1 MSTNRY
7 LSNTTE
13 THPEAPT
20 DNVVLADEM
29 PNPQHVV
36 FPNALPKQPSVY
48 SLSSTSSHSTINSL
62 GQKALA
68 KIQDVISSTL
78 LVLIDA
84 KSKHGWKSYLMVV
97 ILYIYIWIGSIVI
110 GLEGEYNFGLYGSWI
125 WRAFN
130 YLVTFS
136 FNAIP
141 YEAAI
146 ALSSLCILIS
156 ISVLCL
162 FLYTSRVYHKADR
175 SIKTIQSLVKILG
188 FVIYFGHLVMTY
200 LMTSFIDCNY
210 SSSVTFDGFSE
221 PQKVLNRFPSYMCF
235 SSSNIALIVLNFL
248 GIICL
253 MLSSM
258 VCCFVLGNCHIRNER
273 PFISDNSL
281 FIGSVLVISEI
292 QITLNAIIPNSFM
305 FVKSILHILLSFT
318 LFVMLLYLL
327 PYYRRYENS
336 LIGALCLGKT
346 FICVFPLI
354 SFLVNSKNEWEMGL
368 AFATSALGMFLI
380 GFLIG
385 FFIVEIYTRVLY
397 KMTRLTIMQAVVE
410 CAVLIID
417 DGFTAEERFQTIK
430 NLFEKE
436 AIALFKDMEERK
448 QIRNLEL
455 FLKFCLL
462 SGNEGNDDTFG
473 FSDKDMAICMIKSV
487 SQHKRFQHKNLLVS
501 SSLLCA
507 YFWDMDRQVT
517 FTKSPKSYCISSL
530 EYSQTLLKRVKNEK
544 MGILLN
550 FMLKEKLKQIQDS
563 LRREKGDSKD
573 FSTVLDM
580 SEMLNRLEK
589 DTLTIVQCRK
599 LVWKELMNDTV
610 NENRVLEINRVASSL
625 IMECEETFE
634 NLMKLFSEEKSVLRL
649 YARFNEEVLFNSD
662 KASELYQDAQSIED
676 EDARKGHQ
684 VTSNTTVSTSFR
696 RSASKNRVL
705 PSSCYKKTSTTQ
717 QNRNSV
723 NIRNS
728 FSKGNV
734 FANAMITSNL
744 NGLHGTSKEMVEDS
758 SNLDIS
764 EAADAPEVK
773 KEMIYKSSIA
783 TSENHLLWYSAMI
796 STNVII
802 GVLFLVKVILACIAV
817 SASTSHLDTIQYACT
832 PSARSLTI
840 ISNVRV
846 HQIVSSLFGNKFPT
860 SLTSAGF
867 LNMSDYDKT
876 FSQRVSTALE
886 DFYKLQ
892 NLALSGLLS
901 DQIYRKYSTDSSLVY
916 YPEIPHNN
924 LYGQY
929 LNPKPR
935 NVSMSTLTHSFLQYS
950 EVMKTWKGRDFNQ
963 SLLTDFVF
971 MYLWHNRDSFSHNYG
986 AFCDSVA
993 NEVFESVTRFRQE
1006 FIYYCIAS
1014 FIVSFLLCLLMASI
1028 QLIFTLK
1035 IRKVVKLFKKHL
1047 PKEAI
1052 GKIFHDIKVNEGETK
1067 ATSRLWQNPNLR
1079 SITYIVLFGTLFFL
1093 CSSLILYIALAA
1105 TDSSSSIIQNI
1116 QYSVRVAT
1124 SAQITTLHIGEIYIF
1139 GILPYD
1145 QYNMNSALLF
1155 DHDGVYEYHEGID
1168 ESTKDLERYWDQLIY
1183 GHGKFPPLV
1192 GKYPEIDAI
1201 LKGLQ
1206 CQQLGNS
1213 SSNSTKC
1220 ESLHNIVH
1228 DFLLKAI
1235 EINEIYASKG
1245 KDVVK
1250 VFDQYFTHLYES
1262 CHKLSNAMINFI
1274 EIYVVSVQKGDSQT
1288 WTIVI
1293 GILGIILLPIVT
1305 YWSILSVSNHFSEIQ
1320 CLRMMLN
1327 YVKVEN
1333 IDTKE
1338 PLRNYILFHHLEW
1351 IKHKKSSRREDDDK
1365 VRNVLNATVDGAV
1378 LCNQEFVVDIY
1389 NPSAQRMF
1397 GKNMNEVVGLPLWNL
1412 FGQENK
1418 ERIQTSLNHMKN
1430 NTGSIVSGETLEIE
1444 CSRKNGTKFPA
1455 KLNISWTTFDGKP
1468 VFVCFIKDITTEKK
1482 QNSLLAEEK
1491 KTSENLLRNI
1501 LPESV
1506 AKKLKNG
1513 ETFIAEKL
1521 PDITCFFSDMVGFTK
1536 LSSSMNAHQV
1546 VKMLSDIVNGFD
1558 SLTDKYELEKIKTIG
1573 DAYFCVGG
1581 LHQAS
1586 DHAERVLRFAMET
1599 FRVVRN
1605 YNHKM
1610 ILEMIGTSVGNDS
1623 NTHGLISSSS
1633 SNNNLMSPT
1642 TTSATDHVIHQ
1653 VDIRVGLNTGAVVA
1667 GVIGTKKF
1675 AYDLWGDTIN
1685 VASRMESTSLP
1696 GRVQISRSTYER
1708 VHDLDLQFE
1717 ERKIEVKGKGAM
1729 QSYLLSDKAH
1739 ERAVLTSQEIDELK
1753 EERMVEA
1760 ETMFSSMKKEPIR
1773 ESVDYSDAVIH
1784 DHAAVTEE
1792 EDDQVV
1798 MEPSNADLSHY
1809 TMKSK

>member
-1 MSTNRY
+1 MTDSEASSSKEREDVVLGGPTFFKPVNNNPTGPMSAYSFSAASSTNMGGTGLNTVTKKV
-7 LSNTTE
+7 LS
-13 THPEAPT
+13 
-20 DNVVLADEM
+20 
-29 PNPQHVV
+29 
-36 FPNALPKQPSVY
+36 
-48 SLSSTSSHSTINSL
+48 
-62 GQKALA
+62 

-84 KSKHGWKSYLMVV
+84 KSKHGWKSYLM
-97 ILYIYIWIGSIVI
+97 ILTLYIYIWIGSIVI

-156 ISVLCL
+156 ISILCL

-368 AFATSALGMFLI
+368 AFATSAFGMFLI

-417 DGFTAEERFQTIK
+417 DGFSAEERFQAIK

-455 FLKFCLL
+455 FLKFCIF

-676 EDARKGHQ
+676 EDARRGHEKPSIMSL
-684 VTSNTTVSTSFR
+684 VKHSTGLLR
-696 RSASKNRVL
+696 ASASSMLMETITRNIANRVTPL
-705 PSSCYKKTSTTQ
+705 AQ
-717 QNRNSV
+717 VNSASV
-723 NIRNS
+723 SNNIV
-728 FSKGNV
+728 G
-734 FANAMITSNL
+734 L
-744 NGLHGTSKEMVEDS
+744 NGLKGISKELIEDS
-758 SNLDIS
+758 DQLELS
-764 EAADAPEVK
+764 EAGESPEMK
-773 KEMIYKSSIA
+773 KELMYKSTIA
-783 TSENHLLWYSAMI
+783 TAENNLLPYFI
-796 STNVII
+796 ILTFSTILWL
-802 GVLFLVKVILACIAV
+802 LFLAKVVLALVTLNTA
-817 SASTSHLDTIQYACT
+817 TRDLNTIQKACA
-832 PSARSLTI
+832 PSARSLAI
-840 ISNVRV
+840 ISDLRV
-846 HQIVSSLFGNKFPT
+846 HQVVSALFGTYSTIPV
-860 SLTSAGF
+860 SLSSQGINNT
-867 LNMSDYDKT
+867 SDYDKVY
-876 FSQRVSTALE
+876 QERIG
-886 DFYKLQ
+886 
-892 NLALSGLLS
+892 LALSSFYNLQSMAMDGKLDPHMS
-901 DQIYRKYSTDSSLVY
+901 FEYSADSFMVY
-916 YPEIPHNN
+916 YPEIPHQN
-924 LYGQY
+924 LYGYY
-929 LNPKPR
+929 LNPRPR
-935 NVSMSTLTHSFLQYS
+935 NISISTLTNSFLQHS
-950 EVMKTWKGRDFNQ
+950 ETLKSLKGNDFNRT
-963 SLLTDFVF
+963 LLTDFLL
-971 MYLWHNRDSFSHNYG
+971 MYIWHNRGTLSQNFG
-986 AFCDSVA
+986 TFCDQISDDV
-993 NEVFESVTRFRQE
+993 NGTVTTYQRS
-1006 FIYYCIAS
+1006 FIYYCISSLVVGA
-1014 FIVSFLLCLLMASI
+1014 ILCLGIAGLQSVFSFK
-1028 QLIFTLK
+1028 LRK
-1035 IRKVVKLFKKHL
+1035 IVKLFEKSI

-1052 GKIFHDIKVNEGETK
+1052 GKIYHSIKANDQESNVSNG
-1067 ATSRLWQNPNLR
+1067 LWQNPMLR
-1079 SITYIVLFGTLFFL
+1079 NAILVCLLTVIFML
-1093 CSSLILYIALAA
+1093 CSLPILYVTISTTNNANY
-1105 TDSSSSIIQNI
+1105 IIGNI
-1116 QYSVRVAT
+1116 QGSVNVAA
-1124 SAQITTLHIGEIYIF
+1124 SAQITSLHIGEIYAF
-1139 GILPYD
+1139 GILTPNTYP
-1145 QYNMNSALLF
+1145 MNSELLLSQN
-1155 DHDGVYEYHEGID
+1155 ETQNYHEGID
-1168 ESTKDLERYWDQLIY
+1168 VLTTNLERYWDHLIF
-1183 GHGKFPPLV
+1183 GNNGKPSLV
-1192 GKYPEIDAI
+1192 GKYSEIDTL
-1201 LKGLQ
+1201 LKGRNCTQ
-1206 CQQLGNS
+1206 FNVTTS
-1213 SSNSTKC
+1213 SKC
-1220 ESLHNIVH
+1220 VGLNDLIHS
-1228 DFLLKAI
+1228 FLLKSI
-1235 EINEIYASKG
+1235 EINEVYASSQ
-1245 KDVVK
+1245 KDVLK
-1250 VFDQYFTHLYES
+1250 VFDQFFTGVYQACNKITDGML
-1262 CHKLSNAMINFI
+1262 NFI
-1274 EIYVVSVQKGDSQT
+1274 EVYVASVQRDDSQT
-1288 WTIVI
+1288 WTIIIGVI
-1293 GILGIILLPIVT
+1293 GLVLLPIITNMYVRGT
-1305 YWSILSVSNHFSEIQ
+1305 SRHFSEIQ

-1333 IDTKE
+1333 IDAKE
-1338 PLRNYILFHHLEW
+1338 SLRNYILFHQLNW
-1351 IKHKKSSRREDDDK
+1351 SKKKHGTINDDDK

-1610 ILEMIGTSVGNDS
+1610 ILEMIGSSAGNDS
-1623 NTHGLISSSS
+1623 NTHGLISNSS

-1642 TTSATDHVIHQ
+1642 TTSATDHIIHQ

-1717 ERKIEVKGKGAM
+1717 ERKIEVKGKGVM

-1739 ERAVLTSQEIDELK
+1739 ERAVLTSQEIDELA
-1753 EERMVEA
+1753 EEKTFE
-1760 ETMFSSMKKEPIR
+1760 
-1773 ESVDYSDAVIH
+1773 
-1784 DHAAVTEE
+1784 
-1792 EDDQVV
+1792 
-1798 MEPSNADLSHY
+1798 
-1809 TMKSK
+1809 